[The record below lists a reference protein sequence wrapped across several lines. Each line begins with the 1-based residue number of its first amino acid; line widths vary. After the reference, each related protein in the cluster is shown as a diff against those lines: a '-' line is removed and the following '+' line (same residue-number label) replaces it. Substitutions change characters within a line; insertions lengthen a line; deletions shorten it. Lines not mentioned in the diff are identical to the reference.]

1 MPGPELKGGGSRGN
15 RVLKAKDMA
24 DKMRYPRSKWW
35 ECASWEEYCQSARV
49 PQSTLGL
56 TVEELREE
64 IFERNMGEQKR
75 KKRK

>member
-1 MPGPELKGGGSRGN
+1 MPGPELRGGGSRGN

-24 DKMRYPRSKWW
+24 DKRRYPAQKWW
-35 ECASWEEYCQSARV
+35 EWEANCGSV
-49 PQSTLGL
+49 ISPPSTVSR